1 MSEPI
6 DLNNV
11 IEVNQI
17 KKILKDKPDLIVFF
31 NEILTLANNSLNTE
45 PTLTSKITI
54 EPYEEPI
61 LSDHESDDDFM
72 PDPCDD
78 Y

>member
-17 KKILKDKPDLIVFF
+17 KKILEDKQNLIDFF
-31 NEILTLANNSLNTE
+31 NEMTINTPNHQLHPSSI
-45 PTLTSKITI
+45 PTG
-54 EPYEEPI
+54 E
-61 LSDHESDDDFM
+61 DRM
-72 PDPCDD
+72 RV
-78 Y
+78 

>member
-1 MSEPI
+1 MSELI

-11 IEVNQI
+11 IEVEKI
-17 KKILKDKPDLIVFF
+17 KKILKDKSDLMVFF
-31 NEILTLANNSLNTE
+31 NEILQLANNSLNTE

-54 EPYEEPI
+54 EPYEEPN

-72 PDPCDD
+72 PDD

>member
-1 MSEPI
+1 MSELI

-11 IEVNQI
+11 IEVEKI
-17 KKILKDKPDLIVFF
+17 KKILKDKPDLMVFF
-31 NEILTLANNSLNTE
+31 NEILQLANNSLNTE

-54 EPYEEPI
+54 EPYEEPN